1 MTQCHLK
8 RTKAYRNEWKMRHRS
23 VQTGTFHHKYG
34 LVRDVQEVPLG
45 SGLKGITQ
53 LLDGLCW
60 DMEVMVPGAL
70 DWIEVCELGD
80 QSHQCLYH
88 PGSAD
93 MLQSHMCS
101 HYLLGSKCIPYLVIG
116 KL

>member
-1 MTQCHLK
+1 M
-8 RTKAYRNEWKMRHRS
+8 
-23 VQTGTFHHKYG
+23 
-34 LVRDVQEVPLG
+34 RDVQEVPLG

-60 DMEVMVPGAL
+60 DMVEMVDAPIRDVPGAL

-80 QSHQCLYH
+80 RSHQCH

-101 HYLLGSKCIPYLVIG
+101 HYLLSSKNIPYLVIG
-116 KL
+116 NLRHDNTAQDSSH